1 MKSKQWRTQSM
12 PCLRN
17 NQKFLTYPKLGPKG
31 TEWETYQVLE
41 EAKTFY
47 WIQIGEKKIK
57 VSKSSGRELC
67 SNNCNRYVVN
77 LGRYHNEDKDIG
89 GLNSNIVS

>member
-1 MKSKQWRTQSM
+1 MHVLKHG
-12 PCLRN
+12 
-17 NQKFLTYPKLGPKG
+17 QKFLTYPKLRPKG

-41 EAKTFY
+41 ETKTFY

-67 SNNCNRYVVN
+67 SNSCDRYVVN
-77 LGRYHNEDKDIG
+77 TGRYHNEDKDIG
-89 GLNSNIVS
+89 EFNG